1 MAVSAANNLYDAGA
15 MSDVRMAVLLLF
27 VENIKNVIMGR
38 LTTGSRLDAGRGNAI
53 QWAATWWMKGTVL
66 GPGSDEP
73 GVKTV

>member
-1 MAVSAANNLYDAGA
+1 MKVSAANNLYDAGA

-53 QWAATWWMKGTVL
+53 Q
-66 GPGSDEP
+66 
-73 GVKTV
+73 